1 MRGVGG
7 GSRAG
12 VGNTFGGD
20 LAGLARGEMRR
31 GNQRKS
37 KSEDQMTSWAP
48 NVSGPGGP

>member
-1 MRGVGG
+1 MGG

-20 LAGLARGEMRR
+20 LAGLAPGRNEAGQSAE
-31 GNQRKS
+31 
-37 KSEDQMTSWAP
+37 EDQMTSWAP